1 MNRVGPADDD
11 RVLIAGAG
19 PVGLSCALFLTR
31 SGIPVSVFEA
41 ESELPEDMR
50 ASTFHPGT
58 LDVLE
63 DADVVADLLANGL
76 KCRQWQYRNHVTGAC
91 AVFDMEVLRGR
102 TSHPYRLQ
110 CEQFRLTRAICS
122 RLGDNRLFDLEFG
135 ARVIDATQNEN
146 GVEIEVERPA
156 GPRTVRG
163 SFVIGADGAGS
174 RVRKAMG
181 LDFRGETYPITSLT
195 VAVRYPFDQ
204 HIEGLLSVNY
214 CWTEDSHFSMMQ
226 LKDVW
231 RVGFSPKP
239 GQSHEEALQPERI
252 QARLQE
258 IHPKEGPYEIV
269 HTGAYTIHR
278 RIADSFRTGR
288 MVLAGDA
295 AHLNSPSGGLG
306 MNSGIHDA
314 RSLCDKLAAIILDGA
329 DESLLDRYSRQRRS
343 IALDDVQVRSDRNYR
358 RHRVKGRKERAE
370 VWDELQRVTGDRRL
384 MTDFLMESS
393 MLRSLEKAER
403 ID

>member
-1 MNRVGPADDD
+1 MADDD
-11 RVLIAGAG
+11 QVLIAGAG

-31 SGIPVSVFEA
+31 SGIPVSAYEA
-41 ESELPEDMR
+41 ESGLPEDMR
-50 ASTFHPGT
+50 ASTFHPAT

-63 DADVVADLLANGL
+63 DAEVVAELLANGV
-76 KCRQWQYRNHVTGAC
+76 KCRQWQYRNHATGEC

-110 CEQFRLTRAICS
+110 CEQFRLTRAIRS
-122 RLGDNRLFDLEFG
+122 RLGDSRRFNLEFG
-135 ARVIDATQNEN
+135 ARVTHANQDGD
-146 GVEIEVERPA
+146 GVEIEVE
-156 GPRTVRG
+156 GPDGSRTVRG
-163 SFVIGADGAGS
+163 SYVIGADGAGS
-174 RVRKAMG
+174 RIRKAMG
-181 LDFRGETYPITSLT
+181 LDFKGEIYPVASLT
-195 VAVRYPFDQ
+195 VAVRYPFDK

-214 CWTEDSHFSMMQ
+214 CWAEDSHFSMMQ

-239 GQSHEEALQPERI
+239 GQSHEDALQPEQI

-269 HTGAYTIHR
+269 HAGAYTIHR
-278 RIADSFRTGR
+278 RISDSFRARR

-314 RSLCDKLAAIILDGA
+314 RNLCDKLVAIILEGA

-358 RHRVKGRKERAE
+358 RHRARGKRKRAQ
-370 VWDELQRVTGDRRL
+370 VWNELKRVTGDRRL

-393 MLRSLEKAER
+393 MLRSLEKAES
-403 ID
+403 IE

>member
-1 MNRVGPADDD
+1 MADVD

-41 ESELPEDMR
+41 ENELPEDMR
-50 ASTFHPGT
+50 ASTFHPAT
-58 LDVLE
+58 LDVLDDPE
-63 DADVVADLLANGL
+63 IVGDLLADGV
-76 KCRQWQYRNHVTGAC
+76 KCRQWQYRNHETGEC
-91 AVFDMEVLRGR
+91 AVFDMDVLRGR

-122 RLGDNRLFDLEFG
+122 RLGDNSLFNLKFG
-135 ARVIDATQNEN
+135 ARVTHAGQNED
-146 GVEIEVERPA
+146 GVEIKVEAPD

-163 SFVIGADGAGS
+163 NFVIGADGAGS
-174 RVRKAMG
+174 RIRKAMG
-181 LDFRGETYPITSLT
+181 LDFRGETYPVTSLT
-195 VAVRYPFDQ
+195 VAVRYPFDK
-204 HIEGLLSVNY
+204 HIEGLLPVNY
-214 CWTEDSHFSMMQ
+214 CWTEASHFSMMQ

-231 RVGFSPKP
+231 RVGFAPKP
-239 GQSHEEALQPERI
+239 GQSHQEALQPEQI

-258 IHPKEGPYEIV
+258 IHPKKGPYEIV

-278 RIADSFRTGR
+278 RIADSFRVGR
-288 MVLAGDA
+288 MILAGDA

-314 RSLCDKLAAIILDGA
+314 RNLCDKLAAIILEGA

-343 IALDDVQVRSDRNYR
+343 IALDEVQVRSDRNYR
-358 RHRVKGRKERAE
+358 RHRVKGRRERAE

-384 MTDFLMESS
+384 MTDFLMEGS

-403 ID
+403 TE

>member
-1 MNRVGPADDD
+1 MNRAGPADDD

-31 SGIPVSVFEA
+31 SGIPVSVYEA

-50 ASTFHPGT
+50 ASTFHPAT

-63 DADVVADLLANGL
+63 DARIVGDLLANGV
-76 KCRQWQYRNHVTGAC
+76 KCRQWQYRNHVTGEC

-122 RLGDNRLFDLEFG
+122 RLGDNRLFNLEFG
-135 ARVIDATQNEN
+135 ARVTHAKQTGD
-146 GVEIEVERPA
+146 GVEIEVEGRD
-156 GPRTVRG
+156 GRRTVRG
-163 SFVIGADGAGS
+163 RYVIGADGAGS
-174 RVRKAMG
+174 RIRKAMG
-181 LDFRGETYPITSLT
+181 LGFTGETYPITSLT
-195 VAVRYPFDQ
+195 VAVGYPFDK

-214 CWTEDSHFSMMQ
+214 CWTQNSHFSMMQ

-239 GQSHEEALQPERI
+239 GQSLQEALQPEQV

-269 HTGAYTIHR
+269 HAGAYTIHR
-278 RIADSFRTGR
+278 RIADSFRAGR

-314 RSLCDKLAAIILDGA
+314 RDLCDKLAAIILKGA
-329 DESLLDRYSRQRRS
+329 DELLLDRYSQQRRS

-358 RHRVKGRKERAE
+358 RHRVRGKKQRAE

-384 MTDFLMESS
+384 MIDFLMESS

-403 ID
+403 IE

>member
-1 MNRVGPADDD
+1 MSGVD

-31 SGIPVSVFEA
+31 RGIPVSVFEA
-41 ESELPEDMR
+41 ESDLPEDMR
-50 ASTFHPGT
+50 ASTFHPAT
-58 LDVLE
+58 LDVLGH
-63 DADVVADLLANGL
+63 ADVVGDLLANGV
-76 KCRQWQYRNHVTGAC
+76 KCRQWQYRNHETGEC
-91 AVFDMEVLRGR
+91 AVFDMDVLRDR

-110 CEQFRLTRAICS
+110 CEQFRLTRAIRS
-122 RLGDNRLFDLEFG
+122 RLRHSSKFSLEFG
-135 ARVIDATQNEN
+135 ARVAHAEQNEE
-146 GVEIEVERPA
+146 GVEIKVEAPD

-163 SFVIGADGAGS
+163 LFVIGADGAGS
-174 RVRKAMG
+174 LIRKTMG
-181 LDFRGETYPITSLT
+181 LDFKGETYPVTSLT

-204 HIEGLLSVNY
+204 HIKGLLSVNY
-214 CWTEDSHFSMMQ
+214 CWTRDSHFSMMQ

-239 GQSHEEALQPERI
+239 GQSHRQALQPDRI

-258 IHPKEGPYEIV
+258 IHPKGGPYEIV
-269 HTGAYTIHR
+269 HAGAYTIHR
-278 RIADSFRTGR
+278 RIADSFRAGR

-314 RSLCDKLAAIILDGA
+314 RNLCDKLAAIILVGA

-343 IALDDVQVRSDRNYR
+343 IALDEVQVRSDRNYR
-358 RHRVKGRKERAE
+358 RHRVKGKRERAE
-370 VWDELQRVTGDRRL
+370 VWAELKRVTGDRRL
-384 MTDFLMESS
+384 MTEFLMEGS

-403 ID
+403 IE

>member
-1 MNRVGPADDD
+1 MADVD

-50 ASTFHPGT
+50 ASTFHPAT
-58 LDVLE
+58 LDVLDDPE
-63 DADVVADLLANGL
+63 IVGDLLADGV
-76 KCRQWQYRNHVTGAC
+76 KCRQWQYRNHETGEC
-91 AVFDMEVLRGR
+91 AVFDMDVLRGR

-122 RLGDNRLFDLEFG
+122 RLGDNSLFNLEFG
-135 ARVIDATQNEN
+135 VRVTHAGQNED
-146 GVEIEVERPA
+146 GVDVKVEAPD
-156 GPRTVRG
+156 GPRTVPG
-163 SFVIGADGAGS
+163 SFIIGADGAGS
-174 RVRKAMG
+174 RIRKAMG
-181 LDFRGETYPITSLT
+181 LDFKGETYPVTSLT
-195 VAVRYPFDQ
+195 VAVRYPFDR
-204 HIEGLLSVNY
+204 HIEGLLPVNY

-231 RVGFSPKP
+231 RVGFAPKP
-239 GQSHEEALQPERI
+239 GQSHQQALQPDQI

-258 IHPKEGPYEIV
+258 IHPKEGPYEIA

-278 RIADSFRTGR
+278 RIADSFRAGR

-295 AHLNSPSGGLG
+295 AHLNSPSGGMG

-314 RSLCDKLAAIILDGA
+314 RNLCDKLGAIILEGA

-343 IALDDVQVRSDRNYR
+343 IALDEVQVRSDRNYR
-358 RHRVKGRKERAE
+358 RHRVKGKRERAE
-370 VWDELQRVTGDRRL
+370 VWDELRRVTGDRRL

-403 ID
+403 IE

>member
-1 MNRVGPADDD
+1 MADND

-41 ESELPEDMR
+41 DSELPRDMR
-50 ASTFHPGT
+50 ASTFHPAT
-58 LDVLE
+58 LDLLE
-63 DADVVADLLANGL
+63 DPGVVGDLLADGVI
-76 KCRQWQYRNHVTGAC
+76 CRKWQYRNHETGEC
-91 AVFDMEVLRGR
+91 AVFDMDVLRDS

-122 RLGDNRLFDLEFG
+122 RLKDNDRFRLRFG
-135 ARVIDATQNEN
+135 HRVTDVRQSGE
-146 GVEIEVERPA
+146 GVEAQVE
-156 GPRTVRG
+156 GPDGTRNVKG
-163 SFVIGADGAGS
+163 SYVIGADGAGS
-174 RVRKAMG
+174 RVRRAMG
-181 LDFRGETYPITSLT
+181 LDFRGETYPVTSLT
-195 VAVRYPFDQ
+195 VAVRYPFAER
-204 HIEGLLSVNY
+204 IKGLLSVNY

-239 GQSHEEALQPERI
+239 GQSHEDALQPEQI

-258 IHPKEGPYEIV
+258 IHPGEGPYEIV
-269 HTGAYTIHR
+269 HAGAYTIQR

-314 RSLCDKLAAIILDGA
+314 RNLCDKLGAIILEGA
-329 DESLLDRYSRQRRS
+329 DDSLLDRYSRQRRS
-343 IALDDVQVRSDRNYR
+343 VALDEVQVRSDRNYR
-358 RHRVKGRKERAE
+358 RHRVRGAKKRAE
-370 VWDELQRVTGDRRL
+370 VWAELKRLTGDRRL
-384 MTDFLMESS
+384 MKDFLMESS
-393 MLRSLEKAER
+393 MLRSLEKAES
-403 ID
+403 IE

>member
-1 MNRVGPADDD
+1 MPDVD

-41 ESELPEDMR
+41 ENELPEDMR
-50 ASTFHPGT
+50 ASTFHPAT

-63 DADVVADLLANGL
+63 DAEVVADLLADGL
-76 KCRQWQYRNHVTGAC
+76 KCRQWQYRNHETGEC
-91 AVFDMEVLRGR
+91 AVFDMDVLRDR

-122 RLGDNRLFDLEFG
+122 RLGDNSLFELEFG
-135 ARVIDATQNEN
+135 TRVSHVTQSDG
-146 GVEIEVERPA
+146 GVEAEVE
-156 GPRTVRG
+156 GPDGTRTVRG
-163 SFVIGADGAGS
+163 SYIIGADGAAS

-181 LDFRGETYPITSLT
+181 LDFRGETYPVTSLT
-195 VAVRYPFDQ
+195 VAVRYPFDEQ
-204 HIEGLLSVNY
+204 IEGLLSVNY
-214 CWTEDSHFSMMQ
+214 CWTRDSHFSMMQ

-239 GQSHEEALQPERI
+239 GQSHQEALQPGQV

-258 IHPKEGPYEIV
+258 IHPTEDPYEIV
-269 HTGAYTIHR
+269 HAGAYTIHR
-278 RIADSFRTGR
+278 RIADSFRSGR

-314 RSLCDKLAAIILDGA
+314 RNLCDKLGAIILEGA

-343 IALDDVQVRSDRNYR
+343 IALDEVQVRSDRNYR
-358 RHRVKGRKERAE
+358 RHRVKGRRERAE
-370 VWDELQRVTGDRRL
+370 VWAELERVTGDRRL
-384 MTDFLMESS
+384 MKDFLMESS
-393 MLRSLEKAER
+393 MLRSLEKAEL
-403 ID
+403 IE